1 MASEVDRPEIARLV
15 RQERLFTARI
25 RCLHI
30 SDVRRRLPAVVL
42 VDEEETGLSILP
54 GLECNLVED
63 FAGIELPNGPLIP
76 LIHEGGRCPSP
87 DGLHEIVREFGGDVE
102 G

>member
-30 SDVRRRLPAVVL
+30 SDVRRRLPAVCL
-42 VDEEETGLSILP
+42 VDEEETGLPILP
-54 GLECNLVED
+54 GLECNLFED
-63 FAGIELPNGPLIP
+63 FAGIETANGTLIP
-76 LIHEGGRCPSP
+76 SIHEVVRCPIP
-87 DGLHEIVREFGGDVE
+87 GGLHEFVRGSDGDVQ
-102 G
+102 